1 MPFSGTPIAV
11 PGSFEAENF
20 DLGGEGV
27 AYHDNVPGNAGGQYR
42 LNEDVDIILS
52 ADALGGGFVVN
63 NFETGEWLAYTVS
76 VAASAQ
82 YDIEL
87 RASSAFSTSA
97 FHIEIDGQNVT
108 GTVTVPDT
116 GKWKTFQW
124 VGRKGVSLAAGQH
137 VLKVV
142 ADQQYFNLNSIRVTA
157 APLATPY
164 FGTPIAVPG
173 GFEAENFDL
182 GGEGVAYHDN
192 VAGNTGGQYRLNE
205 DVDIILSADALGG
218 GYVVNNFETGEW
230 LAYTVSVAASA
241 LYDIELRA
249 SSALSTSAFHIEVD
263 GQNVTGTVNVPNSGD
278 WNTFQWVGKKGVS
291 LSAGQHVLKI
301 VADQQYFNLNSIR
314 VTAAPL
320 TTPYFGTPI
329 AVPGT
334 FEAENFDLGGE
345 GAAYHDNVAGNAGG
359 QYRLDEDVDIIL
371 SADALGGGYVVNN
384 FETGEWLAYTVSVA
398 ASALY
403 DIELRAS
410 SAFSTSAF
418 HIEVDGKNVTGTVNV
433 PNTGDW
439 NIFQWVGKKGVS
451 LAAGQHV
458 LKIVADQQYF
468 NLNSISAVVM
478 PAMVMP
484 AVSASSHLLFS
495 SGFEGSTAFSAPSDC
510 YTTGC
515 WQNIL
520 GIDSSTGFAWPPTV
534 WGGGPTRFQLIADAT
549 VDATTVGNYMF
560 NQIQTV
566 TGHNGT
572 PTRAL
577 YQQMS
582 QSGCCGTLPQGGHPA
597 QDAFTLQ
604 PVSELGD
611 LYISYWLKY
620 QPNLAQSLTPPNW
633 RVLFE
638 WKTSSDYRVI
648 VSAVTWGLDANG
660 VNVPLSWEI
669 IGDNAAGN
677 LPYQRFWDVYNTTV
691 PVPVGEWFKF
701 EVFWH
706 RSGGS
711 DGRVWMAVNGQVIV
725 DHSGPNVGVNNA
737 AIDRIMMPNLYSGG
751 SYPIYQ
757 WVDDVQI
764 WDGFPPDAAP
774 H

>member
-1 MPFSGTPIAV
+1 MEFSNHYVVKSLSRNSRPFCRIGGEFGILSILSAFRSAAVAINTGAFALLLCAALPAAGQGQSTPMPFSGTPIAV
-11 PGSFEAENF
+11 PGTFEAENF

-52 ADALGGGFVVN
+52 ADALGG
-63 NFETGEWLAYTVS
+63 
-76 VAASAQ
+76 
-82 YDIEL
+82 D
-87 RASSAFSTSA
+87 
-97 FHIEIDGQNVT
+97 
-108 GTVTVPDT
+108 
-116 GKWKTFQW
+116 
-124 VGRKGVSLAAGQH
+124 
-137 VLKVV
+137 
-142 ADQQYFNLNSIRVTA
+142 
-157 APLATPY
+157 
-164 FGTPIAVPG
+164 
-173 GFEAENFDL
+173 
-182 GGEGVAYHDN
+182 
-192 VAGNTGGQYRLNE
+192 
-205 DVDIILSADALGG
+205 
-218 GYVVNNFETGEW
+218 YVVNNFETGEW

-241 LYDIELRA
+241 LYDIELRV
-249 SSALSTSAFHIEVD
+249 SSAFSTSAFHIEID
-263 GQNVTGTVNVPNSGD
+263 GKNVTGTVNVPNTGD
-278 WNTFQWVGKKGVS
+278 WNTFQWVGKKDVS
-291 LSAGQHVLKI
+291 LTAGQHVLKI
-301 VADQQYFNLNSIR
+301 VADQQYFDLNSIR

-359 QYRLDEDVDIIL
+359 QYRLNEDVDIIL
-371 SADALGGGYVVNN
+371 SADALGGDYVVNN

-403 DIELRAS
+403 DIELRVS

-418 HIEVDGKNVTGTVNV
+418 HIEIDGKNVTGTVNV

-439 NIFQWVGKKGVS
+439 NTFQWVGKKDVS
-451 LAAGQHV
+451 LTAGQHV

-468 NLNSISAVVM
+468 DLNSISAVVM
-478 PAMVMP
+478 PAVVMP

-495 SGFEGSTAFSAPSDC
+495 SGFEGATALLPPSDL
-510 YTTGC
+510 YGNGG
-515 WQNIL
+515 WQNIV
-520 GIDSSTGFAWPPTV
+520 GIDSITGFAWPPNI
-534 WGGGPTRFQLIADAT
+534 WGGGTTRLFLFPDAP
-549 VDATTVGNYMF
+549 VDATTIGNYVV

-572 PTRAL
+572 PTQAL

-582 QSGCCGTLPQGGHPA
+582 QSGVSGTGPNGDPA
-597 QDAFTLQ
+597 QDGLYLQ
-604 PVSELGD
+604 PVSETSD

-620 QPNLAQSLTPPNW
+620 QPNLMQSMIPPNW

-648 VSAVTWGLDANG
+648 VSVVTWGLDANG

-669 IGDNAAGN
+669 IGDNVAGS
-677 LPYQRFWDVYNTTV
+677 LPQQRFWDVYNTTV

-706 RSGGS
+706 RSSGN
-711 DGRVWMAVNGQVIV
+711 DGRVWMAVNGQPIV
-725 DHSGPNVGVNNA
+725 DHSGPNIGINNA
-737 AIDRIMMPNLYSGG
+737 PIDRIMMPNLYSGG